1 MVHPGELLGGRWTTT
16 GIYDLGRSF
25 SKIANDCLRVH
36 MQVSDEKSITKISS
50 CCCQSS
56 ASRPA
61 ASCFPCAGP
70 AGGVGPPSWSSAACS
85 AARLAA
91 SRFFLDL
98 LLPIGSCSSKAA
110 SSRLGVSR
118 GRSHIC
124 TQHVRVTCQL
134 PIQIDSLSMQ
144 KHLAYQELL
153 ASSSVA
159 TWGACRVS

>member
-1 MVHPGELLGGRWTTT
+1 
-16 GIYDLGRSF
+16 
-25 SKIANDCLRVH
+25 
-36 MQVSDEKSITKISS
+36 MQVSDDKSITKFSS

-124 TQHVRVTCQL
+124 TQHVRVTGQL

-144 KHLAYQELL
+144 TSCLSITPRFQFCGNMGGMQGFVKLEQPRVITRYI
-153 ASSSVA
+153 VA
-159 TWGACRVS
+159 TLKQ